1 MTVDKSDSEKKSGNP
16 SGADAARAIAVALSY
31 TPRNPDDAP
40 RVVATGR
47 GRLAERI
54 LEVAFRSGIKVRED
68 GDLAQI
74 LAAVE
79 VDSVIP
85 LEAFMAVAEILAYV
99 YRANQQDSPIP
110 HPTAG
115 AARP

>member
-1 MTVDKSDSEKKSGNP
+1 MVEDDSKDKPNHEPAKAPKRP
-16 SGADAARAIAVALSY
+16 IAVALSY
-31 TPRNPDDAP
+31 EPKRADDAP

-47 GRLAERI
+47 GKLAERI
-54 LEVAFRSGIKVRED
+54 LKLAFASGVKVRED
-68 GDLAQI
+68 ADLAQI

-99 YRANQQDSPIP
+99 YRANRTEPP
-110 HPTAG
+110 LPGAAAG
-115 AARP
+115 AAP